1 MRLLILGGTI
11 FLGRHVVDAALAAG
25 HEVTTFTRGR
35 SGAPP
40 DGVEALHG
48 DRDGGLDALRGRE
61 WDAVIDTSG
70 YVPRIVDAGAE
81 LLADA
86 AGHYVFV
93 SSCSAYAGHG
103 EPGMDEG
110 APLGELPADHGEDV
124 GTYYGELKAAC
135 ERVVEACFPG
145 RALNVRSGLLV
156 GPHDPTGRFTSW
168 VLRGARGDELLAPA
182 PADQPFQVVD
192 ARDMAAWLVAAAQAR
207 VSGAMN
213 ATGEVAPLSE
223 LVRACATEGTRVTWV
238 DEAFLLEQGVEPWTE
253 LTVWIAPAANRDL
266 RGFLALDV
274 SRAIGAGLRF
284 RPLAETVR
292 DTLAWARATAEPG
305 PLRPA
310 PERERALL
318 DAWRAQR
325 GDGS

>member
-1 MRLLILGGTI
+1 MRLLILGGTV

-25 HEVTTFTRGR
+25 HDVTTFTRGR

-40 DGVEALHG
+40 GAVEALHG

-81 LLADA
+81 LLAGA

-93 SSCSAYAGHG
+93 SSCSAYASHAQA
-103 EPGMDEG
+103 GMDED
-110 APLGELPADHGEDV
+110 AALGELPDDHGEDV
-124 GTYYGELKAAC
+124 STYYGELKAEC
-135 ERVVEACFPG
+135 ERVVAARFG
-145 RALNVRSGLLV
+145 DRSLAVRSGLLV

-168 VLRGARGDELLAPA
+168 VVRGARGGELLAPA
-182 PADQPFQVVD
+182 PGDQPVQVVD
-192 ARDMAAWLVAAAQAR
+192 ARDMAAWLVHAAQAR

-213 ATGEVAPLSE
+213 ATGEVMPLSE
-223 LVRACATEGTRVTWV
+223 MVAACAAPATRVTWV
-238 DEAFLLEQGVEPWTE
+238 DEAFLLEHGVEPWEE
-253 LTVWIAPAANRDL
+253 LTVWLAPGADPEF
-266 RGFLALDV
+266 RGFLAMDV
-274 SRAIGAGLRF
+274 SRALAAGLRF

-292 DTLAWARATAEPG
+292 DTLAWAATDDAG
-305 PLRPA
+305 AIRPA

-318 DAWRAQR
+318 DAWAAQR
-325 GDGS
+325 RAAP